1 MTPSMRSRLALLL
14 LGAPC
19 FTIAQGLP
27 GIPGSPPPDEKP
39 PLAELLPLRPF
50 ALEQGAEEGTN
61 LRWRGE
67 RVEEA
72 EGIYTLEKGA
82 IQAEGLLLLA
92 DRITY
97 EPKTGKLEASGSI
110 RLEAPGLRLRCERLQ
125 MDWKKQ
131 IGEAWALELEV
142 PPSWTLRSSHV
153 AFATLKSWNFD
164 SVEISPCPQVEPGW
178 SAKLSNMRLE
188 LDGFATFRHARILV
202 GGIPVLYIPWAAYP
216 AKAERSSGL
225 LPPRVGYSSRL
236 GTLLGLSYYQVFGNT
251 MDATFSPE
259 FYTREGALWGGE
271 FRWNPELTHYGSFQ
285 GQYIKQRSNNES
297 RYRFRLHELWQR
309 EDGWQFTA
317 DLNQA
322 SDTLLESDYG
332 SSAGAL
338 GTTSFDSSVFLGK
351 NLRWASINLAAAEQ
365 RTFFQPE
372 DPFYRLDFPTSLRRQ
387 SLPQLQARIYP
398 ISLGRFYLDGGARV
412 GRFVYRLDLGEG
424 QGDASY
430 AWTRD
435 DWFTRLHGRLGQ
447 WGPFRADLQL
457 AARYTRYSASL
468 TESVFDPTDAVSGDP
483 LDPASN
489 PLFNPFRVNSE
500 AVQRLLGSGRLQF
513 SGPQL
518 GRTFEKLSLIGYTG
532 DLKHVLEPFVG
543 FTKNSRSSVEGRIPR
558 FDEVDSRPGVNGSA
572 DGEESV
578 EIGLKQHLLGR
589 PGRGSLFAD
598 LVRWRIATRYHFQ
611 PILLSDGRFK
621 RGWASLDNE
630 IDMEPNERL
639 RLSFRRSSEIGSAG
653 ADNSLSAEYTSTQGS
668 KYNLAFFSTGIN
680 RFLVRQQGIQ
690 VGGIQRFFN
699 DQWRLEFQ
707 ANYDIH
713 RKGFA
718 FSQVALAYLT
728 PCVATRIRYSHV
740 AITAPGALAKEDRID
755 LTFTL
760 RGFGDWGPFG
770 LR

>member
-1 MTPSMRSRLALLL
+1 M
-14 LGAPC
+14 
-19 FTIAQGLP
+19 
-27 GIPGSPPPDEKP
+27 
-39 PLAELLPLRPF
+39 
-50 ALEQGAEEGTN
+50 EGTS

-67 RVEEA
+67 RVQEA
-72 EGIYTLEKGA
+72 DGISIIEKGA

-97 EPKTGKLEASGSI
+97 ERRTGKLEASGSI

-125 MDWKKQ
+125 MNWAQQ

-153 AFATLKSWNFD
+153 AFATMKLWNFET
-164 SVEISPCPQVEPGW
+164 VEISPCPQVEPGW
-178 SAKLSNMRLE
+178 SAKLANMRLE

-202 GGIPVLYIPWAAYP
+202 GGIPVLYLPWAAYP

-225 LPPRVGYSSRL
+225 LPPQIGYSSHL
-236 GTLLGLSYYQVFGNT
+236 GAKLGLSYYQVFGDT
-251 MDATFSPE
+251 MDATFSPV
-259 FYTREGALWGGE
+259 FYTQEGALWGGE
-271 FRWNPELTHYGSFQ
+271 FRWNPELTHQGSFQ
-285 GQYIKQRSNNES
+285 GQYIKQRSNDET
-297 RYRFRLHELWQR
+297 RYRYRLQELWQR

-332 SSAGAL
+332 STAGSL
-338 GTTSFDSSVFLGK
+338 GAASFDSSLFLGK
-351 NLRWASINLAAAEQ
+351 NLPWASISLSAAEQ

-372 DPFYRLDFPTSLRRQ
+372 DPFYRTDFPSSLRRQ
-387 SLPQLQARIYP
+387 SLPQIQTRIYP
-398 ISLGRFYLDGGARV
+398 IPLGRFYLDGGARI
-412 GRFVYRLDLGEG
+412 GRFLYRLDLGEE
-424 QGDASY
+424 QGTASY

-468 TESVFDPTDAVSGDP
+468 TESVFDSTGATSGNP

-489 PLFNPFRVNSE
+489 PLFNPFRVDSE
-500 AVQRLLGSGRLQF
+500 SVQRLLGSGRIQL

-518 GRTFEKLSLIGYTG
+518 GRTFEKISLIGYTG

-543 FTKNSRSSVEGRIPR
+543 FTKNSRSSIEGRIPR
-558 FDEVDSRPGVNGSA
+558 FDEVDSRPGVNSSA

-653 ADNSLSAEYTSTQGS
+653 TDNSLSAEYTSTQGS
-668 KYNLAFFSTGIN
+668 RYNLAFFSTGIN

-690 VGGIQRFFN
+690 VGGIQRFFD

-728 PCVATRIRYSHV
+728 PCVATRLRYSHV
-740 AITAPGALAKEDRID
+740 ARPHLHPARSWRLGAIRVALSPLQPDHPAVVTESGSTDALTTSIRFRPLCLAR
-755 LTFTL
+755 
-760 RGFGDWGPFG
+760 
-770 LR
+770 

>member
-19 FTIAQGLP
+19 LSLAQGLP
-27 GIPGSPPPDEKP
+27 GIPSGPPPVEAP
-39 PLAELLPLRPF
+39 SLGELLPLRPF
-50 ALEQGAEEGTN
+50 AVDLASADGTN

-72 EGIYTLEKGA
+72 EGTWTIEKGA
-82 IQAEGLLLLA
+82 IQTEGLLLLA

-97 EPKTGKLEASGSI
+97 DRTGRLEAQGSI
-110 RLEAPGLRLRCERLQ
+110 RLEGPGLRLRCERLQ

-142 PPSWTLRSSHV
+142 PPSWTLRSGHV

-202 GGIPVLYIPWAAYP
+202 GGLPVLYLPWAAYP

-225 LPPRVGYSSRL
+225 LPPRVGFSSRL

-259 FYTREGALWGGE
+259 FYTREGALWAGE
-271 FRWNPELTHYGSFQ
+271 FRWNPELTHYGSFH
-285 GQYIKQRSNNES
+285 GQYIKQRSNDET
-297 RYRFRLHELWQR
+297 RYRYRLQELWQR

-332 SSAGAL
+332 GSAGGL
-338 GTTSFDSSVFLGK
+338 GSTSFDSSVFLGK

-372 DPFYRLDFPTSLRRQ
+372 DPFYRLDFPSSLRRQ

-424 QGDASY
+424 QGGASY

-468 TESVFDPTDAVSGDP
+468 TESVFDATGATSGDS

-489 PLFNPFRVNSE
+489 PLFNPFRVDSE
-500 AVQRLLGSGRLQF
+500 AVQRLLGSGRLQL

-543 FTKNSRSSVEGRIPR
+543 FTKNSRSAEEGRLPR

-572 DGEESV
+572 AGEQSV

-589 PGRGSLFAD
+589 PGRGSLFTD
-598 LVRWRIATRYHFQ
+598 LVRWRVATRYHSQ
-611 PILLSDGRFK
+611 PILLADGRFK

-630 IDMEPNERL
+630 IDVEPNDRL

-653 ADNSLSAEYTSTQGS
+653 ADNALSAEYATTQGS

-680 RFLVRQQGIQ
+680 RFLVRQQGLQ
-690 VGGIQRFFN
+690 VGGIQRFFD

-707 ANYDIH
+707 ANYDLH

-718 FSQVALAYLT
+718 YSQVALAYLT

-740 AITAPGALAKEDRID
+740 AITAPGALTREDRID
-755 LTFTL
+755 LSFTL